1 MNEFKAKLQIIDGN
15 PYVYVPEEIL
25 SALFAQAGKSKGP
38 IPIRGVLN
46 ESPYQQTLV
55 KFRGDWRLYVNTTM
69 LPDSPRRIGEE
80 IAISVAYD
88 PSDRT
93 IEPHPKLVK
102 ALQENP
108 EAQQVFDRL
117 PPSRQKEIVRYISFL
132 KTEESVDRNVKR
144 AISFLLGEERFI
156 GRDKP

>member
-1 MNEFKAKLQIIDGN
+1 MHKFKATLHILDGN
-15 PYVYVPEEIL
+15 PYVAVPDAVL
-25 SALFAQAGKSKGP
+25 NDLFAQAGKTKGP

-46 ESPYQQTLV
+46 GKDYQQTLV
-55 KFRGDWRLYVNTTM
+55 KYSGDWRLYVNTTM
-69 LPDSPRRIGEE
+69 LDDSPRRIGEE
-80 IAISVAYD
+80 VTVSVEYD

-93 IEPHPKLVK
+93 IEPHPKLVQ

-108 EAQQVFDRL
+108 EAQQVFESL

-132 KTEESVDRNVKR
+132 KTDESVDRNVKR
-144 AISFLLGEERFI
+144 AIAFLLGEERFI